1 MYPNNLSQGV
11 QIRTALDYASAAAV
25 RNGAEF
31 DMQGFD
37 GVLMV
42 VKFAAV
48 AAAGAF
54 SIKAQQDVVTGMGG
68 AADLAGSG
76 IAVANDDDDQI
87 FILDIYRPTERFV
100 RVVVVKDATNVSA
113 EMAFYIGYGA
123 RIVPTT
129 LTLADEVTYER
140 HISPAEGTA

>member
-1 MYPNNLSQGV
+1 MNALSQEV

-25 RNGAEF
+25 RNGAVF
-31 DMQGFD
+31 DMSGFE

-48 AAAGAF
+48 AAAGVF
-54 SIKAQQDVVTGMGG
+54 SIKVQQDTAVGMGA
-68 AADLAGSG
+68 AADLAGTA
-76 IAVANDDDDQI
+76 IAVANDDDEQI
-87 FILDIYRPTERFV
+87 FILDIYQPKERYV

-123 RIVPTT
+123 RT
-129 LTLADEVTYER
+129 LPVVQTLVDKVTYEL
-140 HISPAEGTA
+140 HVSPVEGTA